1 MTETRQKPELR
12 CTREGAL
19 GIITLDRQE
28 ALNALSHEMV
38 VAMSRQLAAWH
49 RDPQVAA
56 VLVKPAPGR
65 AFCAGGDVR
74 TVNEVCRREGIGA
87 ATPFFHDEYRLNWRI
102 KHFGKP
108 YISLLDGVTM
118 GGGVGISVH
127 GTHRV
132 LTERILFA
140 MPETGIGFFPDV
152 GGSYF
157 LPRCPGA
164 SGTWMAL
171 TGARLH
177 AADCR
182 WAGIGTHFVPSDR
195 LEELEARLVAA
206 RGVELPGELEAALA
220 EFGEAPEPAPLAE
233 RRALIDRCFAA
244 DSAAQAVA
252 ALEAEDDGWAHEQAA
267 LIRRKSPLAT
277 AVTHAQLRRGAEL
290 DFDACMAM
298 EYRMVHHFL
307 ENGEFYEGVRA
318 LLIDKDKNPRWAHA
332 RLEDVP
338 EGAIEEV
345 FAALPQGD
353 LAFDWQGV

>member
-1 MTETRQKPELR
+1 MNETTQQPELR

-28 ALNALSHEMV
+28 ALNALSHGMV
-38 VAMSRQLAAWH
+38 QAMSRQLAAWH
-49 RDPQVAA
+49 RDPGVAA
-56 VLVKPAPGR
+56 VLVRPAPGR

-74 TVNEVCRREGIGA
+74 TVNEVCRRDGIDA

-102 KHFGKP
+102 RHFGKP

-127 GTHRV
+127 GTHRI
-132 LTERILFA
+132 LTERTLFA

-164 SGTWMAL
+164 TGTWMAL

-177 AADCR
+177 AADCL
-182 WAGIGTHFVPSDR
+182 WAGIGTHHVPSER
-195 LEELEARLVAA
+195 LDELVARLAA
-206 RGVELPGELEAALA
+206 VRDVELPGELEAALA
-220 EFGEAPEPAPLAE
+220 ELGENPGPAPLAGRQAVIDACMGE
-233 RRALIDRCFAA
+233 GRAA
-244 DSAAQAVA
+244 SAVA
-252 ALEAEDDGWAHEQAA
+252 ALEASQDEWAREQAA

-277 AVTHAQLRRGAEL
+277 AVTFEQLRRGAGMG
-290 DFDACMAM
+290 FDACMAM

-318 LLIDKDKNPRWAHA
+318 LLIDKDKTPRWAHA

-338 EGAIEEV
+338 QDAVEAV
-345 FAALPQGD
+345 FEPLPQGD